1 MEYDNGQETD
11 ALDAD
16 ELGQDGEDQYIETD
30 DEGQGQD
37 EEELLNE
44 GEGETED
51 QEDEPEEKTTVEVE
65 FKAADGE
72 TQKAEVAFE
81 DLPELLAA
89 RSKLESYT
97 AEQRRMQD
105 TIRQQ
110 EQQIALL
117 NDKKI
122 VGEYVLNNEFLS
134 PIVEAT
140 VKGANQLEIIQAL
153 RAYFDTVEAEMENNP
168 PDPAQ
173 QKMADIEQRQAR
185 LEKEHEERVRQQ
197 QYRENEAHNNS
208 VLGAALEKLGLE
220 YDPKRDDEV
229 IANVAKR
236 LGLSNDIKLDPVQ
249 AEFLYTVAQRENPN
263 VLKKKGAPAP
273 KSNPQQPVKTA
284 TKVTRQPPPRVVPAG
299 GGGKART
306 TETGAPVDPE
316 AERKRRIA
324 AL

>member
-1 MEYDNGQETD
+1 MEYPNGQETD
-11 ALDAD
+11 AIDAD
-16 ELGQDGEDQYIETD
+16 ELEQAGDEDQYLETD

-37 EEELLNE
+37 QEELLND
-44 GEGETED
+44 GEGEAEGT
-51 QEDEPEEKTTVEVE
+51 EDEPEEKATVEVE
-65 FKAADGE
+65 FKSADGE

-89 RSKLESYT
+89 RSKLESYVE
-97 AEQRRMQD
+97 EQRRMQD

-122 VGEYVLNNEFLS
+122 VGEYVLNHEFLN

-140 VKGANQLEIIQAL
+140 VKGANQKEIIQAL
-153 RAYFDTVEAEMENNP
+153 RAYFDTVEEEMENNP
-168 PDPAQ
+168 PDPVKQ
-173 QKMADIEQRQAR
+173 ELTDIRQRQER
-185 LEKEHEERVRQQ
+185 FEKEHEDRMRQQ
-197 QYRENEAHNNS
+197 IARENETHNNKI
-208 VLGAALEKLGLE
+208 LADALEKLGLE
-220 YDPKRDDEV
+220 YDPKRDGEV
-229 IANVAKR
+229 IKNVAIR

-263 VLKKKGAPAP
+263 ALKKKNAP
-273 KSNPQQPVKTA
+273 KAAAPQPAKQA
-284 TKVTRQPPPRVVPAG
+284 TKVTRQPPPRIVPAG

-306 TETGAPVDPE
+306 TETGVPVDNE
-316 AERKRRIA
+316 EVRRQRIA